1 LKKIVLIFN
10 YLFFLGKF
18 MRHKTFLK
26 TAAYI
31 SIAAFLSACGGG
43 GSSSS
48 STSSTVPSSST
59 LGGVAATG
67 APFDG
72 ATVIVKDSTGATVGT
87 TTTNPDGSYEIRF
100 DPRQF
105 TPPYVAT
112 VTGNIGSGTE
122 SLVSVIPS
130 GSLTA
135 ENVITANITPITNA
149 IASRISSTGNPLSLA
164 DNITTEKTNISSA
177 NVVSVENSF
186 RALLESHLT
195 SVGLPSSFNLINS
208 TFTASFDKLLDN
220 IKLDT
225 SPTGQ
230 ITMTSSA
237 GQAVDDLLASASAP
251 NTGSTL
257 IIPNGQLPTVSDKA
271 SIPTLPSGASVIG
284 IDVLE
289 TVRLSLNNCYAL
301 PVATRTTST
310 ECNSMISSAYKND
323 GRSKAVEFGSSSPL
337 NLSDTA
343 NTGMTFMKPE
353 ILRQLS
359 TTLGSE
365 RLVVRITGTRRAD
378 LTDGTANTT
387 RELVSVAE
395 NSPSGW
401 ILVGNQRDFNTFINA
416 AASKRII
423 ANNTANNR
431 YETGLNLYIQ
441 DNSAITNVNVTG
453 PGLPL
458 LGIDLKR
465 RNGCDFLSIAPVG
478 GVPNNCAGYYRVN
491 SIKVNGGAFVP
502 TSSTHLFAYDATR
515 KGRFFTD
522 EEIRTEILPNSLYK
536 FVITK
541 TDNTTVTY
549 WNRLRS
555 QPLQTADLA
564 RVNYVEFK
572 PETVA
577 LMKTGTIYSGGVPP
591 TVSWTTPDNTARPF
605 KVTFFHPQGT
615 DERNVP
621 FSVASTQVR
630 CSGNS
635 ACSGSEGNYS
645 SNVDDEVLGNPA
657 TDGKQFLFQL
667 LSRNRFDL
675 QLFTQLS
682 R

>member
-1 LKKIVLIFN
+1 
-10 YLFFLGKF
+10 
-18 MRHKTFLK
+18 MRHQTILK
-26 TAAYI
+26 TTAYI
-31 SIAAFLSACGGG
+31 CVAALLSACGGG
-43 GSSSS
+43 GSGG
-48 STSSTVPSSST
+48 STSTSPST
-59 LGGVAATG
+59 LSGVAATG

-72 ATVIVKDSTGATVGT
+72 ATVIVTDSTGATVGT
-87 TTTNPDGSYEIRF
+87 ATTNPDGSYEIKF
-100 DPRQF
+100 DPSKF
-105 TPPYVAT
+105 TAPFVAT
-112 VTGNIGSGTE
+112 VTGNIGEATE
-122 SLVSVIPS
+122 SLVSVIPG

-135 ENVITANITPITNA
+135 EKNITANITPITNA
-149 IASRISSTGNPLSLA
+149 IASRISSTGNPLSLI
-164 DNITTEKTNISSA
+164 DNIAAEKTNISSA
-177 NVVSVENSF
+177 NVVNVENSF
-186 RALLESHLT
+186 RTLLESHLS
-195 SVGLPSSFNLINS
+195 SVGLSSSFNLINS
-208 TFTASFDKLLDN
+208 AFTASFDKLLDN

-237 GQAVDDLLASASAP
+237 GQAVDDLSASATAP
-251 NTGSTL
+251 SAGSSL
-257 IIPNGQLPTVSDKA
+257 IIPSGSLPTSANKA
-271 SIPTLPSGASVIG
+271 LIPTLPSGSAVIG

-289 TVRLSLNNCYAL
+289 TVRLNLNSCYAL
-301 PVATRTTST
+301 PVASRTTST
-310 ECNSMISSAYKND
+310 ECNSMISSSYKND

-337 NLSDTA
+337 NLSDTS

-365 RLVVRITGTRRAD
+365 KLVVRITGMRRAD
-378 LTDGTANTT
+378 LTDGTAGTT

-401 ILVGNQRDFNTFINA
+401 KLVGNQRDFNTFINA

-431 YETGLNLYIQ
+431 YETGLNIYLQ
-441 DNSAITNVNVTG
+441 GNTGMSKAVVTG
-453 PGLPL
+453 PGLPVA
-458 LGIDLKR
+458 GITLFNR
-465 RNGCDFLSIAPVG
+465 SQCDFLSISPDGINAPT
-478 GVPNNCAGYYRVN
+478 NCVGYYRLN
-491 SIKVNGGAFVP
+491 GIKVDGTPFVP
-502 TSSTHLFAYDATR
+502 TVNTYLFAYGR
-515 KGRFFTD
+515 NGRFFTD
-522 EEIRTEILPNSLYK
+522 QEIRDTILPNSLYK

-591 TVSWTTPDNTARPF
+591 TVAWTTPANTARPF
-605 KVTFFHPQGT
+605 KVTFFHPAGT

-635 ACSGSEGNYS
+635 ACSGSTGDYNGT
-645 SNVDDEVLGNPA
+645 VDDALGNPS
-657 TDGKQFLFQL
+657 TDGQQFLFQL

-675 QLFTQLS
+675 QLFTQMS

>member
-1 LKKIVLIFN
+1 
-10 YLFFLGKF
+10 
-18 MRHKTFLK
+18 MRHKTLLK
-26 TAAYI
+26 TTALICVATI
-31 SIAAFLSACGGG
+31 LSACGGG
-43 GSSSS
+43 GGGS
-48 STSSTVPSSST
+48 STSTAVPSSST

-72 ATVIVKDSTGATVGT
+72 ATVIVTDSTGATVGS
-87 TTTNPDGSYEIRF
+87 TTTNPDGSYEIKF
-100 DPRQF
+100 DPSQF
-105 TPPYVAT
+105 TAPFVAT
-112 VTGNIGSGTE
+112 VTGNIGESTE

-149 IASRISSTGNPLSLA
+149 IASRISSTGNPLSLVDDIA
-164 DNITTEKTNISSA
+164 NQKTNITSA
-177 NVVSVENSF
+177 NVLNVETSF
-186 RALLESHLT
+186 RDLLVNHLT
-195 SVGLPSSFNLINS
+195 SVGLPSSFNLISS
-208 TFTASFDKLLDN
+208 TFTSSFDKLLDN
-220 IKLDT
+220 IQFDT

-230 ITMTSSA
+230 ITATSAA
-237 GQAVDDLLASASAP
+237 GQAVDDLSASTSSPAA
-251 NTGSTL
+251 GSTL
-257 IIPNGQLPTVSDKA
+257 ILPSGSLPSAADKA
-271 SIPTLPSGASVIG
+271 LLPTLPSGSVVVG

-289 TVRLSLNNCYAL
+289 AIRTNLNSCYAL
-301 PVATRTTST
+301 PVSARTSST
-310 ECNSMISSAYKND
+310 ECNSTISSIYKND

-337 NLSDTA
+337 NLSDTG
-343 NTGMTFMKPE
+343 NTGMTFMKPQ

-359 TTLGSE
+359 TTLGRE

-378 LTDGTANTT
+378 LTDGTAGTT

-401 ILVGNQRDFNTFINA
+401 KLVGNQRDFNTFINA

-431 YETGLNLYIQ
+431 YETGLNIYLQ
-441 DNSAITNVNVTG
+441 GNSGMSKAVVTG
-453 PGLPL
+453 PGLPVS
-458 LGIDLKR
+458 GITLFNR
-465 RNGCDFLSIAPVG
+465 SECDFLSISPDGINAPT
-478 GVPNNCAGYYRVN
+478 NCAGYYRLNAVR
-491 SIKVNGGAFVP
+491 VNGTAF
-502 TSSTHLFAYDATR
+502 TITGSTAYLFASDSTR

-522 EEIRTEILPNSLYK
+522 QEIRTEIPPNSLYK

-564 RVNYVEFK
+564 RVNYVDFK

-577 LMKTGTIYSGGVPP
+577 LMKTGTIYSGGVGP
-591 TVSWTTPDNTARPF
+591 TVAWTTPSNTARPF

-621 FSVASTQVR
+621 FSVASAQIK
-630 CSGNS
+630 CSGNN
-635 ACSGSEGNYS
+635 ACSGSTGEYNS
-645 SNVDDEVLGNPA
+645 TVDDALGNSA
-657 TDGKQFLFQL
+657 TDGQQFMFQL
-667 LSRNRFDL
+667 ISRNRFDL

>member
-1 LKKIVLIFN
+1 
-10 YLFFLGKF
+10 
-18 MRHKTFLK
+18 MRHKTLLK
-26 TAAYI
+26 TTA
-31 SIAAFLSACGGG
+31 SICVAAFLSACGGG
-43 GSSSS
+43 GSSST
-48 STSSTVPSSST
+48 STSSTAPSSST

-100 DPRQF
+100 DPSQF
-105 TPPYVAT
+105 IPPYVAT
-112 VTGNIGSGTE
+112 VTGNIGSSTE

-130 GSLTA
+130 GSFTA

-164 DNITTEKTNISSA
+164 DNIATEKTNISSA

-186 RALLESHLT
+186 RTLLESHLT

-208 TFTASFDKLLDN
+208 TFTPSFDKLLDN

-225 SPTGQ
+225 TPTGQ

-237 GQAVDDLLASASAP
+237 GQAVDDLLASTSAP
-251 NTGSTL
+251 SAGSTL

-271 SIPTLPSGASVIG
+271 SIPTLPSGSLVIG

-289 TVRLSLNNCYAL
+289 AIRVNLNSCYAL

-431 YETGLNLYIQ
+431 YETGLNIYLQ
-441 DNSAITNVNVTG
+441 GNTGMSKAVVTG
-453 PGLPL
+453 PGLPVA
-458 LGIDLKR
+458 GITLFNR
-465 RNGCDFLSIAPVG
+465 AQCDFLSISPD
-478 GVPNNCAGYYRVN
+478 GVNPPTNCVGYYRLN
-491 SIKVNGGAFVP
+491 GIKVDGTPFVP
-502 TSSTHLFAYDATR
+502 TGVNTYLFAYDSSR

-577 LMKTGTIYSGGVPP
+577 LMKIGTIYAGGIQPV
-591 TVSWTTPDNTARPF
+591 VEWTTPDNTARPF

-621 FSVASTQVR
+621 FSVSSTQIR

-635 ACSGSEGNYS
+635 ACSGSDGNYS
-645 SNVDDEVLGNPA
+645 SNVDDELGDPR